1 MAERRID
8 YNRTYFLGQFKNL
21 KINHAL
27 EGLPE
32 HIWTNPDAM
41 DLLSYSLLIATERD
55 FRRYQLLVKEVGELT
70 LEDGLAYLSDL
81 RDETYKEIQKLLKN
95 GETEDA

>member
-1 MAERRID
+1 MAGRRID

-27 EGLPE
+27 EDLPE

-55 FRRYQLLVKEVGELT
+55 FRRYQILVKEVGELT

-81 RDETYKEIQKLLKN
+81 RDETYKEIQNLLKN
-95 GETEDA
+95 GEEENA

>member
-1 MAERRID
+1 MAGRKIE
-8 YNRTYFLGQFKNL
+8 YLRTFFLGQFKNL
-21 KINHAL
+21 KVGHTL
-27 EGLPE
+27 EDLPE

-41 DLLSYSLLIATERD
+41 ELLSYSLLIATERD
-55 FRRYQLLVKEVGELT
+55 FRRYQVLVKEVGDLT

-95 GETEDA
+95 GEESDA

>member
-1 MAERRID
+1 MAGRTID

-27 EGLPE
+27 DDLPE
-32 HIWTNPDAM
+32 HIWTNPDAL
-41 DLLSYSLLIATERD
+41 DLLSYALLVATERD

-81 RDETYKEIQKLLKN
+81 RDETYREIQKLLKN
-95 GETEDA
+95 GEEENA